1 MASRRAA
8 YLPIAFIVV
17 SILILGTAVAIVS
30 FRDIG
35 RGRAQVAEI
44 LGRQAGGIMAV
55 LGADLRAELVAPA
68 WQRSRLERFFQNI
81 IDRENVA
88 YIAILD
94 SDGRILVHSDPSK
107 VGTAWT
113 GPLTPPRYGRRP
125 EGTVVT
131 VDGRTIHQFAAPME
145 VHPERICE
153 PGPGPFGRGPMG
165 CLTDP
170 VTVRARLS
178 DLLRRPVDAS
188 RTVELL
194 AVVGLDASELEAGF
208 LAARNN
214 TVMLS
219 ALMLLIGAV
228 GTYFLFT
235 AAHYRSVRS
244 ALANMQSYTAN
255 LIENMPSGLVSVGP
269 DGDVVTVNSRARSM
283 LSLVG
288 DARGKRVE
296 DVLSIE
302 TPEDRAAVSDVV
314 AGRAGFLETE
324 TRIAA
329 AGASIPVELS
339 ASPLRDEKGARAGA
353 VLLFQDLR
361 ELEALREEVERERH
375 LASLGRLA
383 AGVAHEVRNP
393 LSSLKGFAQLFRTKF
408 EPGSQE
414 ERYADIMIEEVE
426 RLDRVVEELL
436 DFARPVRPDRRP
448 TDVNAVVRESTALV
462 SEDAAFK
469 TVSVQ
474 TRLGE
479 GLPPVLVDP
488 HQIRQAL
495 LNLLLNGIDA
505 AGSGGTVVVETAL
518 AVGQGGAAHVTVGV
532 RDNGAGL
539 APDEIPK
546 IFEPFYTT
554 KPNGTGLGLTIV
566 SRILEQNGG
575 HVGVT
580 SEKGRG
586 STFSVRLPVAAEAG
600 RPAGGAA

>member
-1 MASRRAA
+1 MATRRSA

-17 SILILGTAVAIVS
+17 SILILGAAVAIVS
-30 FRDIG
+30 FRDVE

-68 WQRSRLERFFQNI
+68 WQRSRLERFFQNV

-94 SDGRILVHSDPSK
+94 SDGRILVHSDPGM
-107 VGTAWT
+107 VGSTWT
-113 GPLTPPRYGRRP
+113 GALRPPRGGRRP
-125 EGTVVT
+125 EGVVVT
-131 VDGRTIHQFAAPME
+131 VDGRTIHQFTAPFD
-145 VHPERICE
+145 VHPERICQ
-153 PGPGPFGRGPMG
+153 PGPFGRGPMG

-170 VTVRARLS
+170 VTVRERLS
-178 DLLRRPVDAS
+178 DLLRRPVDVG
-188 RTVELL
+188 RPVELL

-219 ALMLLIGAV
+219 ALLLLVGAV

-235 AAHYRSVRS
+235 AAHYRSVRT

-296 DVLSIE
+296 DVLAIE
-302 TPEDRAAVSDVV
+302 AADDRSAVGDVI

-324 TRIAA
+324 TRVA
-329 AGASIPVELS
+329 AGGTSIPIEIS
-339 ASPLRDEKGARAGA
+339 ASPLLDEDGTRAGA

-408 EPGSQE
+408 QPGSQE
-414 ERYADIMIEEVE
+414 EHYADVMIEEVE

-436 DFARPVRPDRRP
+436 DFARPVRPDRRT
-448 TDVNAVVRESTALV
+448 TDVNAVVRESAALV

-469 TVSVQ
+469 KVSVQ
-474 TRLGE
+474 TRLSE
-479 GLPPVLVDP
+479 GLPAVLVDP

-495 LNLLLNGIDA
+495 LNLILNGIDA
-505 AGSGGTVVVETAL
+505 AGAGGTVTVETA
-518 AVGQGGAAHVTVGV
+518 VSTGQGAGAHVTIDV
-532 RDNGAGL
+532 RDNGVGL
-539 APDEIPK
+539 DAVEIPK

-575 HVGVT
+575 HVSVT
-580 SEKGRG
+580 SAKGRG
-586 STFSVRLPVAAEAG
+586 STFSVRLPVAGGAG
-600 RPAGGAA
+600 GPAGGTV

>member
-44 LGRQAGGIMAV
+44 LERQAGGIMAV

-68 WQRSRLERFFQNI
+68 WQRSRLDQFFQNVI
-81 IDRENVA
+81 NRENVA
-88 YIAILD
+88 YVAILD
-94 SDGRILVHSDPSK
+94 SDGRILVHSDPGK
-107 VGTAWT
+107 VGTMWT
-113 GPLTPPRYGRRP
+113 GPLRSPHRGRRP
-125 EGTVVT
+125 EGIVVT
-131 VDGRTIHQFAAPME
+131 SGGRTIHQFAVPLE
-145 VHPERICE
+145 VHPERLCE
-153 PGPGPFGRGPMG
+153 PGPFGMGPVG
-165 CLTDP
+165 CLRDP
-170 VTVRARLS
+170 AAVRARLS
-178 DLLRRPVDAS
+178 DLLHRPVDIG
-188 RTVELL
+188 RPVELL

-208 LAARNN
+208 LAARNH

-219 ALMLLIGAV
+219 TLLLLIGAV
-228 GTYFLFT
+228 GIYLLFA
-235 AAHYRSVRS
+235 AAHYRSVRT

-283 LSLVG
+283 LSLAG
-288 DARGKRVE
+288 DARGKKVE
-296 DVLSIE
+296 DILAVE
-302 TPEDRAAVSDVV
+302 APDERAAVNDVI
-314 AGRAGFLETE
+314 AGRAGLLETE
-324 TRIAA
+324 TRVA
-329 AGASIPVELS
+329 AGGTSIPIALS
-339 ASPLRDEKGARAGA
+339 ASPLRDEDGARTGA

-393 LSSLKGFAQLFRTKF
+393 LSSLKGFAQLFRAKF
-408 EPGSQE
+408 QPGSQE

-436 DFARPVRPDRRP
+436 DFARPARPDRRA
-448 TDVNAVVRESTALV
+448 TDVNAIVRESAALV

-469 TVSVQ
+469 KVSVQ
-474 TRLGE
+474 TKLGE
-479 GLPPVLVDP
+479 GLPPVFVDP
-488 HQIRQAL
+488 LQIRQAL

-505 AGSGGTVVVETAL
+505 AGSGGTVTVDTAL
-518 AVGQGGAAHVTVGV
+518 SPAQGGATHVAVGV

-539 APDEIPK
+539 DSGDIPK
-546 IFEPFYTT
+546 LFEPFYTT

-566 SRILEQNGG
+566 SRILDQNGG
-575 HVGVT
+575 HVNVA
-580 SEKGRG
+580 SVKGQG
-586 STFSVRLPVAAEAG
+586 STFSMRLPVAGVAD
-600 RPAGGAA
+600 RPAGGPA